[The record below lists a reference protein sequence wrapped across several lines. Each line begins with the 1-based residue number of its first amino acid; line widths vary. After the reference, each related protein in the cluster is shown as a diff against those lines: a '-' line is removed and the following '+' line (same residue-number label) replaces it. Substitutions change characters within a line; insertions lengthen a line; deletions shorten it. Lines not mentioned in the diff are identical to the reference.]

1 MGNPIRAQAE
11 KLGLTVLPK
20 TVLYAQPSGVRQTLV
35 RCTPNID
42 RTVQNYIKQLDP
54 SFIKGRSGGVASH
67 TYSIISPKERIY
79 LEDTVVFAGVARRAE
94 NHVLKITIYT
104 DDEEKRNKIAQV
116 INDIF
121 YDGMLAN
128 IDWNKI
134 EKKYN
139 VRREDCIKTW
149 QMVLGQNLKSNEGDS
164 SSTITPTKEESPNS
178 NQEFKFCTSCGTK
191 NISSNKFCIKC
202 GQPF

>member
-1 MGNPIRAQAE
+1 MYVGWAQQA
-11 KLGLTVLPK
+11 K
-20 TVLYAQPSGVRQTLV
+20 S
-35 RCTPNID
+35 
-42 RTVQNYIKQLDP
+42 
-54 SFIKGRSGGVASH
+54 
-67 TYSIISPKERIY
+67 
-79 LEDTVVFAGVARRAE
+79 
-94 NHVLKITIYT
+94 HVLKITIYT
-104 DDEEKRNKIAQV
+104 DDEEKRNKIAQI

-164 SSTITPTKEESPNS
+164 SLTITPIKEESPNS

-191 NISSNKFCIKC
+191 NESSNKFCIKC